1 MHEKE
6 TRSFLRASGDA
17 RLLLVVSGFASDAA
31 EDDRVGQCVAAQ
43 TVRAV
48 DAAGH
53 FARSIQTRNHVAVFI
68 QHLRIH
74 VDAHAAHRVMHGGN
88 AGSRVEGRGVDGG
101 LVEGTAEFVRRAR
114 KVAAFC
120 VTVEFRDSR
129 N

>member
-1 MHEKE
+1 MLLYSRRFCEKE
-6 TRSFLRASGDA
+6 RRIKKY
-17 RLLLVVSGFASDAA
+17 
-31 EDDRVGQCVAAQ
+31 VGQCVAAQ